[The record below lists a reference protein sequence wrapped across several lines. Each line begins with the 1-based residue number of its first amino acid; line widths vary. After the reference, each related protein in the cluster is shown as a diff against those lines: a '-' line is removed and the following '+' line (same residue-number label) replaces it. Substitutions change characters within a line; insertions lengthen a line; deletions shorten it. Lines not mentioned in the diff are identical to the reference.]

1 MLLLLIL
8 RTATMIMTEGVQVRV
23 THLQAQEL
31 QPITV
36 EATQEAMMPTM
47 EGHLQAEVQ
56 VVD

>member
-1 MLLLLIL
+1 
-8 RTATMIMTEGVQVRV
+8 MTVGVPVLV

-36 EATQEAMMPTM
+36 EATQEAMMPIM
-47 EGHLQAEVQ
+47 EGQLQAEVQ